1 MDFGYYRGDEKADIR
16 RRLRTTHNSA
26 EYSLV
31 VLLDALRAKRKQ
43 FRGSTILLV
52 GFPQNSD
59 NEPEN
64 AQRIRE
70 TLSRQGARL
79 KYFEPHAHADVNART
94 LDDALFGV
102 DAALIATD
110 ARAFRLVSR
119 KDFRSRG
126 IDIAIPTDLGSSA

>member
-1 MDFGYYRGDEKADIR
+1 MDFGFYRGEEKADIR
-16 RRLRTTHNSA
+16 RRLRTTHNAA

-43 FRGSTILLV
+43 FRDSTILLV
-52 GFPQNSD
+52 GFPHALD
-59 NEPEN
+59 DEPEN
-64 AQRIRE
+64 ARKIRE
-70 TLSRQGARL
+70 TLARQGARL
-79 KYFEPHAHADVNART
+79 KYFEPHEHADVTPRA

-126 IDIAIPTDLGSSA
+126 IDIAIPTDLQAE